1 MLNYS
6 AKLIGL
12 SFIFIVFLSMISC
25 QHDGAKNNSKTNVT
39 FFKNQS
45 NLKDCGIKVK
55 NTYVILSEDSMGS
68 NLLKQID
75 KIVVKDSIIYI
86 ADTYMKNLFLYDM
99 AGNFITSVGRKGEGP
114 NENLSLSD
122 FCVDNKG
129 NIYWYDGIRNRV
141 QVYNNEYSLVGH
153 YKIPFKA
160 ECLQWDNGD
169 FIFSL
174 APFNA
179 DPSTKGKC
187 LAYTDSL
194 FVLQKTLLDYD
205 DNIDLNVEFFSPFIS
220 ISNGVSYN
228 RVINNNVFILQ
239 KGNISK
245 SFYFDFGQL
254 NVEEGHLSDLSRIQ
268 EETGEYCYIASTP
281 IFYQDLVLGCIN
293 KNGEIF
299 SFIFDLNEQKSYI
312 GSMLE
317 YDSKNVNIPLTLSD
331 CGDVVSFLN
340 QDIYQNFNNDET
352 LSEEMKQVLN
362 DGGFLVCFSKL
373 EM

>member
-1 MLNYS
+1 MFNNS
-6 AKLIGL
+6 IKLIGL
-12 SFIFIVFLSMISC
+12 SFIFVVFLSMISC
-25 QHDGAKNNSKTNVT
+25 QHNGVKNISRTNVT
-39 FFKNQS
+39 FFKDQS

-75 KIVVKDSIIYI
+75 KIVVKDSIIYV

-99 AGNFITSVGRKGEGP
+99 AGNFISSVGKIGEGP

-153 YKIPFKA
+153 YRIPFKA

-174 APFNA
+174 APYNA

-220 ISNGVSYN
+220 IPNGVSYN
-228 RVINNNVFILQ
+228 RVVNNNVFILQ

-245 SFYFDFGQL
+245 SFYFDFGRL
-254 NVEEGHLSDLSRIQ
+254 NVEEGYLSDLSRMQ

-281 IFYQDLVLGCIN
+281 IFYQDWVLGCIN

-299 SFIFDLNEQKSYI
+299 SFIFDLNERKSYI
-312 GSMLE
+312 GSVLE
-317 YDSKNVNIPLTLSD
+317 YDSKNVNIPLSLSD
-331 CGDVVSFLN
+331 RGDVVSFLN

-373 EM
+373 EI